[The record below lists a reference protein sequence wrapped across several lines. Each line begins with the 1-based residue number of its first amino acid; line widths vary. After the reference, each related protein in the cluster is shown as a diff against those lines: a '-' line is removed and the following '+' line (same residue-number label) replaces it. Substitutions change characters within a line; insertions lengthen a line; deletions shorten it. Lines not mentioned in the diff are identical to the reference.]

1 MTFQAS
7 SEPKTDHQIYK
18 YYMSYITEW
27 IQQTRPDTVADNYRP
42 ETVAGKHKQNMK
54 SLLCNKYKGDVA

>member
-18 YYMSYITEW
+18 YYMSYIAEW

-42 ETVAGKHKQNMK
+42 ETVSGKHKQNMK
-54 SLLCNKYKGDVA
+54 SLLCNSYKGDVV